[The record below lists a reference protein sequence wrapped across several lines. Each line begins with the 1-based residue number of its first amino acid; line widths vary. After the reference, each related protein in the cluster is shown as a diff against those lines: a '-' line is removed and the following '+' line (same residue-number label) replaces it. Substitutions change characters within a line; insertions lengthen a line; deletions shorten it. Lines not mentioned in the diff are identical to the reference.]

1 MKVQFGSD
9 GLIPAI
15 VRDSRTGEV
24 LTLAYMNEEAL
35 RLTEESGESWFWS
48 RSRQELWHKGE
59 TSGNRQK
66 VVAIRADCDQDAIV
80 LDVEPLGPACHTG
93 ATSCFGET
101 SRSTGHLEV
110 AQLIELLKLRNVERP
125 EGSYS
130 TYLFQEG
137 LDKILKKVG
146 EEATEVVIAAKNGE
160 RERIVSEIADLVFH
174 LSVLMVEKGLDPS
187 EVNAELEGRRR

>member
-101 SRSTGHLEV
+101 SRSTSHLEV

-160 RERIVSEIADLVFH
+160 RERIVSEVADLVFH
-174 LSVLMVEKGLDPS
+174 LSVLMVEKGLNPS

>member
-101 SRSTGHLEV
+101 SRSTSHLEV